1 MSRSNAIYELWKKA
15 LAATALGGVVLSTVA
30 TLGSAAVASTSI
42 ITPFIGR
49 PPNWDCRPLTLDQGN
64 AIGIATLPV
73 DQQTVDARVFYR
85 EGGSSGGRSRNI
97 ELRMM
102 KEDAQALQGEVT
114 AIIRRVR
121 PRPLRFEARVD
132 KGGRCEFFQVTG

>member
-1 MSRSNAIYELWKKA
+1 
-15 LAATALGGVVLSTVA
+15 
-30 TLGSAAVASTSI
+30 
-42 ITPFIGR
+42 
-49 PPNWDCRPLTLDQGN
+49 
-64 AIGIATLPV
+64 
-73 DQQTVDARVFYR
+73 VFYR